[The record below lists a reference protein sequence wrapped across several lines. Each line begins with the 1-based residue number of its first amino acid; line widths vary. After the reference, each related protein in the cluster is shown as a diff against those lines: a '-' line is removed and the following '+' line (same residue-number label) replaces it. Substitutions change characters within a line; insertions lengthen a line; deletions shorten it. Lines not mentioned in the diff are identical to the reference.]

1 MFNEKLSESF
11 LDLVAGDV
19 IARLGTDL
27 ANVVVVFPNI
37 RAGLFFN
44 QSLYRQANRPLWA
57 PRYQSIESLFESAAT
72 LRKGDN
78 ILLTGELYHTY
89 IEVFNAHAAQPSAE
103 TLDEFF
109 FFGEI
114 LLNDFDD
121 VDKNLANVHSLFGN
135 LQDLDRLKDD
145 FAHLTDDQIKAL
157 MQYFKHVF
165 QGESVLKTAFH
176 NIWGIL
182 GEVYF
187 TFKKKLETQG
197 IAYPGMLMRS
207 VIENE
212 ENRFTGKQYVFAGFN
227 VLNRCEERL
236 FKQLKDKALFYWD
249 YDSYYLETEAGRF
262 IKNNIRQFGSALN
275 DPDFEVFST
284 KNKTIT
290 FLASPSENGQ
300 AAVVPLWIDSLNEP
314 PSPAR
319 PDSAIVLCNE
329 AILPAVMHAIPSEKV
344 ENVNITMGFPITLTP
359 VSSFLQAL
367 TEMQTLGR
375 QTSGQSFRYKFVLPV
390 LRHPYTTV
398 LFPEAGAVER
408 EIVNNNLFS
417 PALDVLKNE
426 LLFSFA
432 EDTPALA
439 AYLLAITQKL
449 GVCLGKG
456 NTGAG
461 AYNDLYVESV
471 FRAYQVINRLSGLLA
486 TGKWTLEKPTF
497 LRLLRKLLSTVKIP
511 FHGEPVKGL
520 QIMGVLETRSLDFK
534 NILMLSVNEGFMP
547 GSNSENTFIPQFL
560 RQYFGLD
567 TIDRQDSVYAYY
579 FYRLIQRA
587 ENLTFVY
594 NTDKTQTGKSE
605 ISRFL
610 LQLLIESPWK
620 EKIVRRTLQ
629 SSVNPWT
636 PQPIRI
642 EKDGN
647 LLQRIRTQYD
657 GTINPEA
664 ARLSP
669 TALNTLISCS
679 FKFYQ
684 QYIEGLRSKEEMSDE
699 LDNSIFGSIFHRAA
713 EYLYREI
720 GHIPEEI
727 KKFTPFVVRKEHFD
741 PYLTA
746 FYRIEKLVGRA
757 FEREYFKGKPVNPQ
771 DFNGKQLITFRIICH
786 IVKRLIEFDSRRA
799 PFTLHGLEYPVTS
812 PFTLKNGIEL
822 KIGGIID
829 RLEEKDGSFYIID
842 YKTGGKGK
850 TYKTLE
856 DLFIAK
862 DNRASHIFQTFV
874 YASALLQ
881 NEEFPL
887 PIVPALIY
895 MQEAGK
901 EDYSPVILY
910 NKEPIGDFRELNP
923 EFEPLLKQTIEALF
937 DPAIPF
943 QQTEIA
949 GVCEYCDFKEM
960 CGRL

>member
-1 MFNEKLSESF
+1 MSSEKHFESF
-11 LDLVAGDV
+11 LDLVAADV
-19 IARLGTDL
+19 ISRLGTDL
-27 ANVVVVFPNI
+27 ADVTVIFPSI

-44 QSLYRQANRPLWA
+44 QSLYAQAKKTLWA
-57 PRYQSIESLFESAAT
+57 PRYQSIETLFENAAT
-72 LRKGDN
+72 LKKGDS
-78 ILLTGELYHTY
+78 IRLTGELYRTY
-89 IEVFNAHAAQPSAE
+89 IDVFNAHAALPSTE

-121 VDKNLANVHSLFGN
+121 VDKNLANARLLFSN

-145 FAHLTDDQIKAL
+145 FTHLTEDQIKTL
-157 MQYFKHVF
+157 MQYFKHAF
-165 QGESVLKTAFH
+165 QGESALKTAFW
-176 NIWGIL
+176 NIWSIL

-187 TFKKKLETQG
+187 TFKKKLETLG

-207 VIENE
+207 VIENDE
-212 ENRFTGKQYVFAGFN
+212 DRFTGKQYIFAGFN
-227 VLNRCEERL
+227 VLNQCEEKL
-236 FKQLKDKALFYWD
+236 FKRLKEKALFYWD
-249 YDSYYLETEAGRF
+249 YDSYYIETEAGRF
-262 IKNNIRQFGSALN
+262 IKNNIRQFGSAL
-275 DPDFEVFST
+275 DSSVFDSFST

-300 AAVVPLWIDSLNEP
+300 AAVTPSWMDSLAEP
-314 PSPAR
+314 VSSLR

-367 TEMQTLGR
+367 TEMQTLGF
-375 QTSGQSFRYKFVLPV
+375 QPSGRSFRYKFVLPV
-390 LRHPYTTV
+390 LRHPYTVV
-398 LFPEAGAVER
+398 LFPEAAAVER
-408 EIVNNNLFS
+408 EIENNHIFFPTLE
-417 PALDVLKNE
+417 VLKDE

-432 EDTPALA
+432 ENTQSLA
-439 AYLLAITQKL
+439 AYLLEITRKL
-449 GVCLGKG
+449 GARLGSE
-456 NTGAG
+456 NASAG
-461 AYNDLYVESV
+461 VYSGLYVESV

-486 TGKWTLEKPTF
+486 TGEWTLEKSTF
-497 LRLLRKLLSTVKIP
+497 LRLLRKLMSTIKIP

-520 QIMGVLETRSLDFK
+520 QVMGVLETRTLDFK
-534 NILMLSVNEGFMP
+534 NVLMMSVNEGFMP

-560 RQYFGLD
+560 RQHFGLN

-587 ENLTFVY
+587 ENLTFIY

-620 EKIVRRTLQ
+620 EKISRRALQ
-629 SSVNPWT
+629 SSVNPRR

-642 EKDGN
+642 EKDEKLLKRIHSQYNCN
-647 LLQRIRTQYD
+647 L
-657 GTINPEA
+657 NPEA
-664 ARLSP
+664 TRLSP
-669 TALNTLISCS
+669 TALNTFINCS

-684 QYIEGLRSKEEMSDE
+684 QYIEGLKSKEELSDE

-720 GHIPEEI
+720 GHIPEEAEN
-727 KKFTPFVVRKEHFD
+727 FAPFVVRKEHFTA
-741 PYLTA
+741 YLKTPHL
-746 FYRIEKLVGRA
+746 IEKIVSRA
-757 FEREYFKGKPVNPQ
+757 FEREYFKGKPVELN
-771 DFNGKQLITFRIICH
+771 DFNGKQLINYRIICH

-799 PFTLHGLEYPVTS
+799 PFTLHGLEYPLTS
-812 PFTLKNGIEL
+812 FFMLENGVQL

-881 NEEFPL
+881 KEEFQL
-887 PIVPALIY
+887 PIIPALVY

-901 EDYSPVILY
+901 EDYSPVIQY
-910 NKEPIGDFRELNP
+910 EKMPVSDFKELNP
-923 EFEPLLKQTIEALF
+923 EFESRLKQTIAALF
-937 DPAIPF
+937 NPDIPF

-949 GVCEYCDFKEM
+949 GICEYCDFKEM
-960 CGRL
+960 CR